1 MKKIDKVLVANRGEI
16 AVRIIKTLRKMGIKS
31 VAVYSEADQYSPH
44 VYLADEAVCIGLPP
58 SSLSYL
64 DVEKII
70 ATAKQKNIDAIHPG
84 YGFLSENP
92 LFAEMLEKNGIKLIG
107 PSADSMR
114 IMGNK
119 LSAKDAVKQ
128 YTIPLVPGTDYA
140 LSDKDE
146 CIKVAIEI
154 GYPLLIK
161 AAAGGGGK
169 GMRLVYKEEE
179 VEEQLNMAM
188 SEALSSFGDASV
200 FIEKFVTGPR
210 HIEFQILADEHGN
223 VVHLFERECSIQRRH
238 QKVIEEAPSSILTP
252 ELRHQMGDAAIK
264 VAQSCNYYGAGTVEF
279 LLDENSNFYFLEMNT
294 RLQVEHP
301 VTEMITGLD
310 LVEWQIKVAR
320 GEQLSFTQQEI
331 KHQGH
336 AIELRVYAED
346 PLNNFLP
353 SINKLVRYKEPS
365 GDGIRVDS
373 GFTEGMDIPIYYD
386 PMLSKLIAY
395 ADTRNQAIHKMIK
408 AIHDYEI
415 EGIASTLDLGSFVMN
430 HPDFVTGHF
439 DTNFLAKNWKG
450 DYTDENLKKTCAA
463 FISKILN

>member
-1 MKKIDKVLVANRGEI
+1 MKRIDKVLVANRGEI
-16 AVRIIKTLRKMGIKS
+16 AVRIIKTLRKMGIRS

-44 VYLADEAVCIGLPP
+44 VYLADEAVCIGPPP
-58 SSLSYL
+58 SSQSYL
-64 DVEKII
+64 NAQKII
-70 ATAKQKNIDAIHPG
+70 AIAKEKNVDAIHPG

-92 LFAEMLEKNGIKLIG
+92 SFAEMLEENDIKLIG
-107 PSADSMR
+107 PSAESMR

-119 LSAKDAVKQ
+119 LSAKEAVKQ
-128 YTIPLVPGTDYA
+128 YTIPLVLGTDYA

-146 CIKVAIEI
+146 CIKVANQI

-169 GMRLVYKEEE
+169 GMRLVHKEEE
-179 VEEQLNMAM
+179 VEDQLNMAM

-200 FIEKFVTGPR
+200 FIEKFVTRPR

-223 VVHLFERECSIQRRH
+223 VAHLFERECSIQRRH
-238 QKVIEEAPSSILTP
+238 QKVIEEAPSSILSP
-252 ELRHQMGDAAIK
+252 ELRNQMGDAAIK
-264 VAQSCNYYGAGTVEF
+264 VARSCSYHGAGTVEF
-279 LLDENSNFYFLEMNT
+279 LLDENNNFYFLEMNT

-320 GEQLSFTQQEI
+320 GEQLTFTQQDLT
-331 KHQGH
+331 HQGH

-346 PLNNFLP
+346 PTNNFLP
-353 SINKLVRYKEPS
+353 SINKLARYKEPA
-365 GDGIRVDS
+365 GNGIRVDS

-386 PMLSKLIAY
+386 PMLSKLIVY
-395 ADTRNQAIHKMIK
+395 ADTRNQAIYKMIN
-408 AIHDYEI
+408 AIHNYEI
-415 EGIASTLDLGSFVMN
+415 EGIANTLDLGTFVMN
-430 HPDFVTGHF
+430 HPDFVSGQF

-450 DYTDENLKKTCAA
+450 DYADQNILTASAA
-463 FISKILN
+463 FIESLNK

>member
-1 MKKIDKVLVANRGEI
+1 MKRIDKVLVANRGEI
-16 AVRIIKTLRKMGIKS
+16 AVRIIKTLRKMGIRS

-44 VYLADEAVCIGLPP
+44 VYLADEAVCIGPPP
-58 SSLSYL
+58 SSQSYL
-64 DVEKII
+64 DAQKII
-70 ATAKQKNIDAIHPG
+70 AIAKEKNVDAIHPG

-92 LFAEMLEKNGIKLIG
+92 SFAEMLEENDIKIIG
-107 PSADSMR
+107 PSAESMR

-119 LSAKDAVKQ
+119 LSAKEAVKQ

-146 CIKVAIEI
+146 CIKVANQI

-169 GMRLVYKEEE
+169 GMRLVHKEEE
-179 VEEQLNMAM
+179 VEDQLNMAM

-238 QKVIEEAPSSILTP
+238 QKVIEEAPSSILSP
-252 ELRHQMGDAAIK
+252 ELRNQMGDAAIK
-264 VAQSCNYYGAGTVEF
+264 VAKSCSYHGAGTVEF
-279 LLDENSNFYFLEMNT
+279 LLDENNNFYFLEMNT

-320 GEQLSFTQQEI
+320 GEQLTFTQQDLT
-331 KHQGH
+331 HQGH

-346 PLNNFLP
+346 PTNNFLP
-353 SINKLVRYKEPS
+353 SINKLARYKEPA

-386 PMLSKLIAY
+386 PMLSKLIVY
-395 ADTRNQAIHKMIK
+395 ADTRNQAIYKMIN
-408 AIHDYEI
+408 AIHNYEI
-415 EGIASTLDLGSFVMN
+415 EGIANTLDLGTFVMN
-430 HPDFVTGHF
+430 HPDFVSGQF
-439 DTNFLAKNWKG
+439 DTNFLAKNWNG
-450 DYTDENLKKTCAA
+450 DYADQNILTASAA
-463 FISKILN
+463 FIESLNK